1 MSKLGRSIEAKECW
15 QSAYHLNPSDLSV
28 LSSLISATVAARDFV
43 EAEKLIGTYMELIGN
58 SPISE
63 VVARAHAD
71 VLYNTGR
78 IEDAIAIF
86 QHFPNFDTILRNVE
100 YNLLSNCRYNDL
112 YRIHNVLK
120 KANKPNVKS

>member
-1 MSKLGRSIEAKECW
+1 MIARFVS
-15 QSAYHLNPSDLSV
+15 
-28 LSSLISATVAARDFV
+28 RDFV
-43 EAEKLIGTYMELIGN
+43 EAEKLIDTYMKLIGN

-112 YRIHNVLK
+112 YRIHSVLK
-120 KANKPNVKS
+120 KAKRTNVKP